1 MFDPK
6 SDFALNK
13 LDREAIVCKSVTG
26 VHTRLTCEDFT
37 SKEEFEEWKE
47 WSDSDYKKTES
58 KGRDFYDNCISLNDA
73 LDSSKLSVEDILM
86 LPFLEQEHYERRMST
101 IQQIKNA
108 LTEKQ
113 YRRLCLYYLDGLTE
127 AQIAKIEGVGQRRVS
142 TSISSGIAALKKILK
157 NF

>member
-13 LDREAIVCKSVTG
+13 MDQDAIVCKSVTG
-26 VHTRLTCEDFT
+26 VHIRLTCEDFA
-37 SKEEFEEWKE
+37 SKEEFDNWKK
-47 WSDSDYKKTES
+47 WSDSDYKETEH

-73 LDSSKLSVEDILM
+73 LDSAKLSAEDTLIA
-86 LPFLEQEHYERRMST
+86 PFLEQECYERRMAL
-101 IQQIKNA
+101 IQQIKKV

-113 YRRLCLYYLDGLTE
+113 YRRLCLYYLGDLTE
-127 AQIAKIEGVGQRRVS
+127 AQIAEMEGVGQRRIS
-142 TSISSGIAALKKILK
+142 KSISSGIAALKKLLK

>member
-1 MFDPK
+1 MFDTK

-13 LDREAIVCKSVTG
+13 ADQEAIVCKSVTG
-26 VHTRLTCEDFT
+26 VHIRMTCEDFA
-37 SKEEFEEWKE
+37 SKEEFDNWKK
-47 WSDSDYKKTES
+47 WSDGDYKDTES

-86 LPFLEQEHYERRMST
+86 IPFLEQEYHEHRMSL
-101 IQQIKNA
+101 IQQIRKA

-127 AQIAKIEGVGQRRVS
+127 AQIAKIEGVGQQRISVS
-142 TSISSGIAALKKILK
+142 LSSGIKVLKKILK